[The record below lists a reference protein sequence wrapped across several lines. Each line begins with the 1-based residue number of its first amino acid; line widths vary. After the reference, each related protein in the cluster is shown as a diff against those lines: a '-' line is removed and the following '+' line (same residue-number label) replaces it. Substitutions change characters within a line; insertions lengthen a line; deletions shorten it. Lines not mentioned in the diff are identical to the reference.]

1 MKPPISVGII
11 MGSDSDV
18 PVVEKAK
25 EVLEKF
31 GIPFAATIRSAHRTP
46 YDVQPIVTDWE
57 VRGCQV
63 FITAAG
69 AAAHLAG
76 AIASL
81 TDKPVIAI
89 SLATENQTA
98 VNGLDALL
106 SSVMM
111 PTGIP
116 VATMAIN
123 GAANAALFAIKILAL
138 NDSAIQQKLREYR
151 TNLVSKTREKM
162 EKLKESG
169 WPD

>member
-151 TNLVSKTREKM
+151 ANLVSKTREKV

>member
-151 TNLVSKTREKM
+151 ANLVSKTREKM

>member
-1 MKPPISVGII
+1 M
-11 MGSDSDV
+11 
-18 PVVEKAK
+18 
-25 EVLEKF
+25 
-31 GIPFAATIRSAHRTP
+31 
-46 YDVQPIVTDWE
+46 
-57 VRGCQV
+57 RGCQV

-89 SLATENQTA
+89 PLATENQTA
-98 VNGLDALL
+98 VNVNELDSLL

-151 TNLVSKTREKM
+151 ANLVSKTREKV

>member
-1 MKPPISVGII
+1 MSVGII

-151 TNLVSKTREKM
+151 ANLVSKTREKM

>member
-89 SLATENQTA
+89 PLATENQTA
-98 VNGLDALL
+98 VNELDSLL

-151 TNLVSKTREKM
+151 ANLVSKTREKM